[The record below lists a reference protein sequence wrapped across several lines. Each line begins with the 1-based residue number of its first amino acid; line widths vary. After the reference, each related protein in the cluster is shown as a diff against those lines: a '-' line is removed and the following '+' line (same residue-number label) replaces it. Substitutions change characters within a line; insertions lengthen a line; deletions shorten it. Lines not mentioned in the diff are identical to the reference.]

1 MVECSAKIR
10 VFFGMVILLLLV
22 LALSPTNVRAGV
34 DTTATWKFKTGG
46 AVYSSPTY
54 DSGSVYIG
62 SDDGYLYKL
71 DAATGSMIW
80 KFMTGGIIRCKPAIS
95 DTVVYFDSD
104 DGNLYAVGKESGG
117 IVWSFDIGNK
127 ITRVLPDP
135 KGITSGN
142 YWDYFQSS
150 PCVDSG
156 VVYVGSGDSS
166 FYAVSAD
173 SGILKWKAKTEGIIR
188 SSPCVSGG
196 MVYVG
201 SWDGFIY
208 AYNKSDGS
216 VAWNYDTQGNGF
228 KAVQPS
234 PRAFNGIIYCGSRS
248 GYFYALNAVSG
259 ALLWRYTVSTQTP
272 WVESSA
278 AISDGVVY
286 VGSSDIRTVHALDA
300 ASGAVIWKKI
310 VSGDPWSSPF
320 YYKGIVYIGVAAASS
335 NQPGGAMVAI
345 NASNAAI
352 KWEFV
357 NGKSSL
363 YLGGVVS
370 SPTVNDRKIFFGS
383 CDGNVYAVDTAFT
396 PQPKWLAADFRLSN
410 INGRQGFY
418 VPGWASG
425 SVERK
430 NVRLGGVPGYTL
442 HSTLNL
448 SSSSPRF
455 AVVRDSV
462 PMQNGEWEATSIS
475 FSVYLPSGM
484 PANGLVKFFVSGGLA
499 DSVAVIDTIGTQL
512 KTGAWSALWITK
524 LDSLIKAGKFNPATP
539 KTVGVV
545 VSYPGSLDTTTWSG
559 NVDFSNL
566 WLYGFSLP
574 GGLVDGVKPIGE
586 LPKKFRLLNNY
597 PNPFNP
603 STVISYQL
611 GSKGWVTLKIFDTL
625 GREVSTLVNGD
636 QDVGLHE
643 VKFDGSKCSSGV
655 FFCRLVVNTNAL
667 RTGSDFTATTK
678 LVLIK

>member
-1 MVECSAKIR
+1 MTKYLERSDIYLR
-10 VFFGMVILLLLV
+10 IIFFWILGAFLIPSNLK
-22 LALSPTNVRAGV
+22 AGV

-71 DAATGSMIW
+71 NAATGSMIW
-80 KFMTGGIIRCKPAIS
+80 RFMTSGIVRCKPAVS
-95 DTVVYFDSD
+95 DSVVYFDSD
-104 DGNLYAVGKESGG
+104 DGYLYAVGKNSGT
-117 IVWSFDIGNK
+117 VLWSFDIGNK
-127 ITRVLPDP
+127 VDRVLPDA
-135 KGITSGN
+135 KGITPGN

-150 PCVDSG
+150 PCIDSG

-173 SGILKWKAKTEGIIR
+173 SRNLKWKTKTQGIIR
-188 SSPCVSGG
+188 SSPCISGG

-208 AYNKSDGS
+208 AYNKNDGS
-216 VAWNYDTQGNGF
+216 VAWKYDTQGNGF

-234 PRAFNGIIYCGSRS
+234 PKAYNGIIYCGSRS

-259 ALLWRYTVSTQTP
+259 TLLWRYTVSTQAP

-286 VGSSDIRTVHALDA
+286 VGSSDIHIVHALN
-300 ASGAVIWKKI
+300 ASSGTVIWKRT
-310 VSGDPWSSPF
+310 VDGDPWSSPF
-320 YYKGIVYIGVAAASS
+320 CHDGTVYIGTATADT
-335 NQPGGAMVAI
+335 NQPGGALAAI
-345 NASNAAI
+345 NESTGTL

-357 NGKSSL
+357 TGVSSS

-370 SPTVNDRKIFFGS
+370 SPTVNDRTIFFGS

-396 PQPKWLAADFRLSN
+396 PQPKWLAADFRVSN

-418 VPGWASG
+418 VPSWASG
-425 SVERK
+425 SIERK
-430 NVRLGGVPGYTL
+430 LVRLGGAPVYTL

-455 AVVRDSV
+455 AVVRDSI
-462 PMQNGEWEATSIS
+462 PMQNGEWNVASIS

-484 PANGLVKFFVSGGLA
+484 PANGLVKFFVSGGPA
-499 DSVAVIDTIGTQL
+499 DSAAVIDTIGTQL
-512 KTGAWSALWITK
+512 KTGAWSTLWITK

-574 GGLVDGVKPIGE
+574 SELVDGVKRLGE

-636 QDVGLHE
+636 QEAGLHE

-655 FFCRLVVNTNAL
+655 FFCRLVVNTNGV
-667 RTGSDFTATTK
+667 RTGNDFAATTK